1 MHGGCRFESGSMMM
15 LLLPYRM
22 PSNAIDH
29 ELMCGDVRDA
39 RRVVSSSA
47 RANKSSRS
55 S

>member
-15 LLLPYRM
+15 LL